1 MLVAVS
7 FSLEASEAVAER
19 RSSFQFKRWEAYARL
34 HKKVNAI
41 AIFVLLLHSNK
52 SLVFCSIAI
61 FVLLLY
67 SNKSL
72 VFCLT
77 PTYFRYLK
85 SGGVHLD
92 TVIGQQILRGT
103 HYARMEFSIR
113 FVPLVFYHLVSL
125 LFSSVFC
132 FKLSENTRLAKKRE
146 RRDYYLRILHSF

>member
-41 AIFVLLLHSNK
+41 AVFVLLHSNK

-67 SNKSL
+67 SYKSL

-77 PTYFRYLK
+77 LPLI
-85 SGGVHLD
+85 SG
-92 TVIGQQILRGT
+92 I
-103 HYARMEFSIR
+103 
-113 FVPLVFYHLVSL
+113 
-125 LFSSVFC
+125 
-132 FKLSENTRLAKKRE
+132 
-146 RRDYYLRILHSF
+146 